1 MDGEYES
8 FFQAYSFSAM
18 TKMFKSKK
26 SSPSKGDAQTA
37 TTLLIKPSPWLLG
50 VIKNSRRWQQDKT
63 ASNSFLASFKVGVF

>member
-37 TTLLIKPSPWLLG
+37 TTLLIKPCLSTQHYTT
-50 VIKNSRRWQQDKT
+50 SRAVYLDTLQSTKHEVLDC
-63 ASNSFLASFKVGVF
+63 LE